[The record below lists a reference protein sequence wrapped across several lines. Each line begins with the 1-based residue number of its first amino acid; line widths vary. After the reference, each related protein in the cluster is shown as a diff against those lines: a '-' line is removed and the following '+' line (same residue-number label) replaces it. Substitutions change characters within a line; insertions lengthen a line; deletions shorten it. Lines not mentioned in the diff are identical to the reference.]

1 MELFIIILNVI
12 LINRLKLMSVWYDKI
27 MFFVVNGF
35 IVSLIVKLMFGIMI
49 FFMKLFVILFLFRN
63 IL

>member
-27 MFFVVNGF
+27 IFFVVDGF

>member
-27 MFFVVNGF
+27 MFFVVDGF